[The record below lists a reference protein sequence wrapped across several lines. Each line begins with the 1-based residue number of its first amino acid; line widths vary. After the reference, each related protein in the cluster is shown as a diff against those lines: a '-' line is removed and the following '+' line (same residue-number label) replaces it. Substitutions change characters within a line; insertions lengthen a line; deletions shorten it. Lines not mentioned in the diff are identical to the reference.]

1 MFTITEIAMEN
12 TGAVPLAH
20 PLPRTPKAAY
30 PGLQRCRA
38 PSVPDSLKWTAA
50 PPVTYLDDWYG
61 SLLIAAALRL
71 HGKHQGRSRW
81 HRQLVA
87 EVNSLARYRG
97 VTPWIT
103 HSRHWA
109 LRDKTLNAGLRAGFP
124 DE

>member
-1 MFTITEIAMEN
+1 WQRGVDAPGRYEGSTFCERLIE
-12 TGAVPLAH
+12 LAAKGS
-20 PLPRTPKAAY
+20 T
-30 PGLQRCRA
+30 
-38 PSVPDSLKWTAA
+38 
-50 PPVTYLDDWYG
+50 TYLDDGYG